1 MAEIDYRSCFGV
13 GVDDAEVHKRMLSVP
28 KLETLNDLIRELRK
42 AFETDH
48 VNIERVQDLMS
59 SYKSNPREWIKFAQ
73 FDPYRYTRNLVDEG
87 NGKYNLMLL
96 AWAESQGSSIHDHAN
111 SHCFM
116 KVLDGTL
123 KESRFAWPNEE
134 GEEEETREMEK
145 IGDTQ
150 LTTND
155 VTYINDSIGLHRMEN
170 PSHSQT
176 AVSLHLYSPPFE
188 SVLLFDQRTGHKT
201 RGKVTFWSKY
211 GQRTPFAPSAN
222 KMAAEDYENN

>member
-1 MAEIDYRSCFGV
+1 MAEIDYRYCFGAGEDV
-13 GVDDAEVHKRMLSVP
+13 VVQKRMLTVP
-28 KLETLNDLIRELRK
+28 KVDTLDDLIRELRS
-42 AFETDH
+42 AFQTDH

-59 SYKSNPREWIKFAQ
+59 SYKSNPRDWIKFAQ
-73 FDPYRYTRNLVDEG
+73 FDRYRYTRNLVDEG

-96 AWAESQGSSIHDHAN
+96 AWAEGQGSSIHDHAD

-123 KESRFAWPNEE
+123 KEVRFSWPPEDE
-134 GEEEETREMEK
+134 DTDEAREMEK
-145 IGDTQ
+145 TGETELQ
-150 LTTND
+150 TNA

-188 SVLLFDQRTGHKT
+188 SVLLFDQRTGHRT
-201 RGKVTFWSKY
+201 RGKVTFWTKY
-211 GQRTPFAPSAN
+211 GQRTPFVPSAK
-222 KMAAEDYENN
+222 KMEAEDYENN